1 MLLRRMKMKFS
12 NVVVGMKVVVK
23 DGQPNTDFGLYYRPE
38 YFGGKVAT
46 VLALDSD
53 CERGLTVHVSM
64 DDGTKLKY
72 GSRSPW
78 FSHKDLKRVKGDVK

>member
-1 MLLRRMKMKFS
+1 MKFS

-23 DGQPNTDFGLYYRPE
+23 DEQPNTEFGIEYGSE

-46 VLALDSD
+46 VLALDGD
-53 CERGLTVHVSM
+53 CYQGLTVRTSM
-64 DDGTKLKY
+64 DDGTKLKR
-72 GSRSPW
+72 GGGNPW